1 MGAYI
6 VAFLAMSLAAASGLT
21 LIYTVKHFDPPARRS

>member
-6 VAFLAMSLAAASGLT
+6 VALLGMSIAAVSGLT
-21 LIYTVKHFDPPARRS
+21 LIYTVKHFDPPARP